1 MTKLHKTVLRV
12 NAISIKI
19 PMTFYI
25 ELEQTILK
33 FVWKHKKAQ
42 TVKANLRRT
51 KLVIF
56 CYLISNYTISDSNL
70 KSMVLAQKH
79 IYPWNR
85 IENPEEKPTLTHT
98 IS

>member
-42 TVKANLRRT
+42 TVKANLRKKNKAGGILLLDF
-51 KLVIF
+51 KL
-56 CYLISNYTISDSNL
+56 YY
-70 KSMVLAQKH
+70 K
-79 IYPWNR
+79 
-85 IENPEEKPTLTHT
+85 
-98 IS
+98 